1 MNKKNESQN
10 KINMSDYLVT
20 QAVDTSSIS
29 TDKLSSD
36 LEQLTK
42 AEEKSTYKANIAK
55 GIANPQVRRAVS
67 ALKLSNPFKG
77 Y

>member
-1 MNKKNESQN
+1 MDNQN
-10 KINMSDYLVT
+10 TNTINIKDYLVT
-20 QAVDTSSIS
+20 EIVDTDNIR
-29 TDKLSSD
+29 KEQLLSD

-55 GIANPQVRRAVS
+55 DIKNPQIKRAVS
-67 ALKLSNPFKG
+67 ALRLSNPFKG

>member
-1 MNKKNESQN
+1 
-10 KINMSDYLVT
+10 MSDYLVT

>member
-1 MNKKNESQN
+1 MDNQN
-10 KINMSDYLVT
+10 TNTINIKDYLVT
-20 QAVDTSSIS
+20 EIVDTGNIR
-29 TDKLSSD
+29 KEQLLSD

-55 GIANPQVRRAVS
+55 DIKNPQIKRAVS
-67 ALKLSNPFKG
+67 ALRLSNPFKG